1 MAIQNDILSST
12 ARARSKK
19 AVDSLFKTVPL
30 LDHIKGAGGVEI
42 INGGQRITRAAILA
56 EHSNITQL
64 ATGYE
69 AVSSSVADVLRSPEY
84 EWCDFVAPIVIT
96 KKEELSNKGE
106 RAVISIADS
115 RMKSVLGML
124 KREWELQ
131 AVRGSSTV
139 LTDMQT
145 LNGINGTGAPT
156 GGDATGWL
164 EETAFGA
171 QANVVGSLSKA
182 TYATS
187 NWQNQTFDVN
197 FGGGGATGFANLGLQ
212 GMTEL
217 MIQTQIYAPEGT
229 VDLILAS
236 PTSYRLYKS
245 VLQAQE
251 RYMPKETVLD
261 GGRLALAFNGALMY
275 VENNLGFAASAA
287 GGADTPSM
295 YFLNSNSM
303 KVVFDSE
310 ANFSMSDFEH
320 KSGYAAREAQ
330 VFVRTQLVADHL
342 ASLGVLTN
350 AEG

>member
-19 AVDSLFKTVPL
+19 ALDNLFETVPL
-30 LDHIKGAGGVEI
+30 LDHIQKAGGVEI
-42 INGGQRITRAAILA
+42 INGGQRITRSAILA

-69 AVSSSVADVLRSPEY
+69 AVSSSVADVLRSPEF

-106 RAVISIADS
+106 RAVISIADA

-131 AVRGSSTV
+131 AIRGTSTV
-139 LTDMQT
+139 LTEMET
-145 LNGINGTGAPT
+145 LNGIDNT
-156 GGDATGWL
+156 TGWL
-164 EETAFGA
+164 EEDPFGS
-171 QANVVGSLSKA
+171 QTNTVGGLGKN
-182 TYATS
+182 TYASS
-187 NWQNQTFDVN
+187 NWQNQSFDVN
-197 FGGGGATGFANLGLQ
+197 AGGAGGGFANLGLQ

-236 PTSYRLYKS
+236 PNSYRLYKS
-245 VLQAQE
+245 VLQQNE

-275 VENNLGFAASAA
+275 VENNLGTGTAAN
-287 GGADTPSM
+287 PSM
-295 YFLNSNSM
+295 YFLNTKSM

-330 VFVRTQLVADHL
+330 MFVRTQLVADHL
-342 ASLGVLTN
+342 ASLGLLYD
-350 AEG
+350 AEA

>member
-106 RAVISIADS
+106 RAIISIADS

-131 AVRGSSTV
+131 AVRGTSTV

-145 LNGINGTGAPT
+145 LNGIDNT
-156 GGDATGWL
+156 TGWL
-164 EETAFGA
+164 EQNAFGT
-171 QANVVGSLSKA
+171 QTNVVGGLDKG

-187 NWQNQTFDVN
+187 NWQNQSFDVN
-197 FGGGGATGFANLGLQ
+197 AGGGPGTGFANLGLQ

-236 PTSYRLYKS
+236 PASYRLYKS

-275 VENNLGFAASAA
+275 VENNLGTGVAAN
-287 GGADTPSM
+287 PSM
-295 YFLNSNSM
+295 MFLNSNSM

-342 ASLGVLTN
+342 ASLGLLFD
-350 AEG
+350 AEA

>member
-19 AVDSLFKTVPL
+19 ALDNLFETVPL
-30 LDHIKGAGGVEI
+30 LDHIQKAGGVEI
-42 INGGQRITRAAILA
+42 INGGQRITRSAILA

-69 AVSSSVADVLRSPEY
+69 AVSSSVADVLRSPEF

-106 RAVISIADS
+106 RAVISIADA

-131 AVRGSSTV
+131 AVRGTSTV
-139 LTDMQT
+139 LTEMET
-145 LNGINGTGAPT
+145 LNGIDNT
-156 GGDATGWL
+156 TGWL
-164 EETAFGA
+164 EEGAFGTG
-171 QANVVGSLSKA
+171 QANTVGGLAKN
-182 TYATS
+182 TYASS
-187 NWQNQTFDVN
+187 NWNNQSFNVSAD
-197 FGGGGATGFANLGLQ
+197 FANNGLD

-229 VDLILAS
+229 VDLILSS

-245 VLQAQE
+245 FLQAQE

-275 VENNLGFAASAA
+275 VENNLGTGTAAN
-287 GGADTPSM
+287 PSM
-295 YFLNSNSM
+295 YFLNTKSM

-330 VFVRTQLVADHL
+330 MFVRTQLVADHL
-342 ASLGVLTN
+342 ASLGLLYN
-350 AEG
+350 AEA

>member
-19 AVDSLFKTVPL
+19 ALDNLFETVPL
-30 LDHIKGAGGVEI
+30 LDHIQKAGGVEI

-69 AVSSSVADVLRSPEY
+69 AVSSSVADVLRSPEF

-106 RAVISIADS
+106 RAVISIADA

-131 AVRGSSTV
+131 AVRGTSTV
-139 LTDMQT
+139 LTEMQT
-145 LNGINGTGAPT
+145 LNGIDNT
-156 GGDATGWL
+156 TGWL
-164 EETAFGA
+164 EQNAFGT
-171 QANVVGSLSKA
+171 QTNTVGGLGKN
-182 TYATS
+182 TYAAS
-187 NWQNQTFDVN
+187 NWQNQAFDVQA
-197 FGGGGATGFANLGLQ
+197 GGGAGTGFSNLGLQ

-236 PTSYRLYKS
+236 PASYRLYKS
-245 VLQAQE
+245 VLQQNE

-275 VENNLGFAASAA
+275 VENNLGTGTAAN
-287 GGADTPSM
+287 PSM
-295 YFLNSNSM
+295 YFLNSKSM

-320 KSGYAAREAQ
+320 KSGYTAREAQ
-330 VFVRTQLVADHL
+330 MFVRTQLVADHL
-342 ASLGVLTN
+342 ASLGLLFD
-350 AEG
+350 AEA

>member
-19 AVDSLFKTVPL
+19 ALDNLFETVPL
-30 LDHIKGAGGVEI
+30 LDHIQKAGGVEI
-42 INGGQRITRAAILA
+42 INGGQRITRSAILA

-69 AVSSSVADVLRSPEY
+69 AVSSSVADVLRSPEF

-106 RAVISIADS
+106 RAVISIADA

-131 AVRGSSTV
+131 AVRGTSTV
-139 LTDMQT
+139 LTEMET
-145 LNGINGTGAPT
+145 LNGIDNT
-156 GGDATGWL
+156 TGWL
-164 EETAFGA
+164 EQNAFGA
-171 QANVVGSLSKA
+171 QTNTVGGLSKT
-182 TYATS
+182 TYASS
-187 NWQNQTFDVN
+187 NWQNQSFDVASN
-197 FGGGGATGFANLGLQ
+197 FSANGLG

-275 VENNLGFAASAA
+275 VENNLGTGTAAN
-287 GGADTPSM
+287 PSM
-295 YFLNSNSM
+295 YFLNS
-303 KVVFDSE
+303 
-310 ANFSMSDFEH
+310 
-320 KSGYAAREAQ
+320 
-330 VFVRTQLVADHL
+330 
-342 ASLGVLTN
+342 
-350 AEG
+350 